1 LNHER
6 DEAYKAKVGY
16 RNLVET
22 IGLSRIFGLMLGR
35 NQSAIEAGYDG
46 IEQSDS
52 VLQLP
57 GRSNCMNWILG
68 HIAVYR
74 DVMLMSIGKKP
85 YVGKR
90 ELTLY
95 GYGSDPI
102 YEDSACVDISRLAE
116 VLDGGHA
123 ILSEWL
129 SLVGAD
135 FNVEAPHGL
144 NVRKGDTIG
153 EHLAHLMAHEAIHA
167 GELGSLRELALVRM
181 GKGWK

>member
-1 LNHER
+1 
-6 DEAYKAKVGY
+6 
-16 RNLVET
+16 
-22 IGLSRIFGLMLGR
+22 MLER

-57 GRSNCMNWILG
+57 GDSNCMNWILG
-68 HIAVYR
+68 HIAIYR

-90 ELTLY
+90 EMAMY

-102 YEDSACVDISRLAE
+102 DKDSACVDIRLLTE

-129 SLVGAD
+129 SSAEAD
-135 FNVEAPHGL
+135 FNIETPDEL
-144 NVRKGDTIG
+144 YVRKGDTIG
-153 EHLAHLMAHEAIHA
+153 EHLAHLMTQEAIHA
-167 GELGSLRELALVRM
+167 GELGRLRELALVKM